1 LTDQEVKS
9 IKNLDYPPAA
19 TLKLATDELKAFYYE
34 SKSMQPGKHS
44 FHSIQEWFWFDT
56 TAGEVFL
63 AIKEKTSHFE
73 DTSFKGLSTT
83 SLVPR
88 VVQQKVAE
96 QK

>member
-1 LTDQEVKS
+1 
-9 IKNLDYPPAA
+9 
-19 TLKLATDELKAFYYE
+19 
-34 SKSMQPGKHS
+34 MQPGKHS
-44 FHSIQEWFWFDT
+44 VHSIQDWFWFDT
-56 TAGEVFL
+56 AAGEVFL
-63 AIKEKTSHFE
+63 AIKEKISHFE